1 MGALMKWQIV
11 PARWIQLSLDTSR
24 LGVHLD
30 VHYQLLMYWKYYRK
44 GGYFFFFFGFVF
56 KAHENK
62 VNLLSCEQE
71 NRMGHKIDMYPF

>member
-1 MGALMKWQIV
+1 MFIINCLCIESIIEKEGL
-11 PARWIQLSLDTSR
+11 
-24 LGVHLD
+24 
-30 VHYQLLMYWKYYRK
+30 
-44 GGYFFFFFGFVF
+44 FFFFFGFVF